1 MPAPD
6 GDEDMQF
13 KRTEELKKGMR
24 LARPIYNKN
33 GVLLYERDSKLTEQG
48 IASIRNFGMIGIYI
62 LEPAEPV
69 PPMTEEDIRFERF
82 QTINVFAI
90 QDEIERIRA
99 TGKSSKL
106 QVIIANIS
114 KSYGHL
120 DKKIHFIQSL
130 RNKEDYLYRHALNVA
145 ILCALLGNRI
155 KLKADTRQEVLMAA
169 LLHVLKDYEQIEK
182 ASFSNP
188 NVKRFCQQADRIME
202 SEESG
207 RLDSSTRWMK
217 GSQVLAVAQ
226 LFDNMTAMS
235 LDRPPESEVTALKHL
250 LELDKVYSP
259 EVVQALMDSIEI
271 LDAGVCVELSNG
283 EKGLVL
289 AENPL
294 NILRPVVLCFRDNSI
309 LDLSSRAA
317 RNVEIT
323 DIMKT
328 MDNRHVMDTDLLKKY
343 SGKKVEVL

>member
-1 MPAPD
+1 
-6 GDEDMQF
+6 MQF
-13 KRTEELKKGMR
+13 KRTEELKKGLR
-24 LARPIYNKN
+24 LARPIYNRN

-48 IASIRNFGMIGIYI
+48 IASIRKFGMIGIYI

-69 PPMTEEDIRFERF
+69 PPMTEDDVEFERF
-82 QTINVFAI
+82 QTIHVFAI

-106 QVIIANIS
+106 QIIIANVS

-120 DKKIHFIQSL
+120 ENKIRFTQSL
-130 RNKEDYLYRHALNVA
+130 RNREDYMYRHALNVA
-145 ILCALLGNRI
+145 ILCALLCNRL
-155 KLKADTRQEVLMAA
+155 KFKADTRQEVLMAA

-182 ASFSNP
+182 ASFSNT
-188 NVKRFCQQADRIME
+188 NVRRFCQQADRIIE
-202 SEESG
+202 SEEIG
-207 RLDSSTRWMK
+207 RLDSSARWMK

-226 LFDNMTAMS
+226 VFDNMTAMS
-235 LDRPPESEVTALKHL
+235 LERAPESEVTALKHL
-250 LELDKVYSP
+250 LERERVYSP
-259 EVVQALMDSIEI
+259 EVVQALMDSIMI
-271 LDAGVCVELSNG
+271 LYAGVCVELSNG
-283 EKGLVL
+283 EKALVL
-289 AENPL
+289 VENPR

-328 MDNRHVMDTDLLKKY
+328 MDNRHVMDIDMLKKY
-343 SGKKVEVL
+343 S